1 MSKGEAFDIGAEEA
15 ARDRAVQA
23 GELSKLTEE
32 TDVQWLMSTQQGRRI
47 MWRLLSL
54 AGVFRISFAGE
65 ETHATAFAEGA
76 RNIGLVFMNDL
87 QTLCP
92 ERYVQMTSEQQTRA

>member
-1 MSKGEAFDIGAEEA
+1 
-15 ARDRAVQA
+15 
-23 GELSKLTEE
+23 
-32 TDVQWLMSTQQGRRI
+32 MSTQQGRRI

-54 AGVFRISFAGE
+54 AGVYRISFSGE
-65 ETHATAFAEGA
+65 NTHQTAFAEGA

-92 ERYVQMTSEQQTRA
+92 ERYSQMISEQTSA